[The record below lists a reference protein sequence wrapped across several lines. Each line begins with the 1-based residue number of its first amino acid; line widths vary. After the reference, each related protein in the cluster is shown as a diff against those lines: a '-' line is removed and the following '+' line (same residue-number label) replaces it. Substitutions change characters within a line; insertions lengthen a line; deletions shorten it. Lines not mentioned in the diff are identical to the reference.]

1 MLDEPEKKVDLVFEG
16 GGAKGM
22 VLIGALEVLFGAG
35 YSPGRLLGTSAGAI
49 TALAL
54 AAGYTIPELNAALS
68 EKDEQGKPI
77 FTTFLGDPPVLDA
90 AAIGR
95 SAIRTLLAEINMSL
109 VWDPVE
115 KRLDDRIVNHLAGS
129 VWGRHLFSF
138 LELGGLFS
146 AECFISWATE
156 KLNSGEVNGTPR
168 RFGDLTLKEFFD
180 QTQVELTL
188 VAADTT
194 WSRALW
200 LNHRT
205 APDCPV
211 VYAARMSMSVPFIW
225 PEIEWQEEWGSYHTW
240 NPATRQLE
248 PIDIAGHMVVDG
260 GVLSNFPIA
269 LFLADSPDV
278 TAVVGQ
284 ATTRNVLGL
293 LIDESLQVPNR
304 PERQNTFPPFLS
316 KLSFVDRLK
325 RLVNTATG
333 AHDNLAKALYKANV
347 VRLPAGGYET
357 TQFGMSDKE
366 REALVNAGREAMIA
380 FLGISPAGGAT
391 PAMPGLPAFDSGT
404 IASPNFAISDP
415 LAVDYANN
423 AAANLLGQQ

>member
-1 MLDEPEKKVDLVFEG
+1 MPDNPKMKVDLVFEG

-95 SAIRTLLAEINMSL
+95 SSIRTLLAEINMSL

-115 KRLDDRIVNHLAGS
+115 KRLDD
-129 VWGRHLFSF
+129 
-138 LELGGLFS
+138 
-146 AECFISWATE
+146 
-156 KLNSGEVNGTPR
+156 
-168 RFGDLTLKEFFD
+168 
-180 QTQVELTL
+180 
-188 VAADTT
+188 
-194 WSRALW
+194 
-200 LNHRT
+200 
-205 APDCPV
+205 
-211 VYAARMSMSVPFIW
+211 
-225 PEIEWQEEWGSYHTW
+225 
-240 NPATRQLE
+240 
-248 PIDIAGHMVVDG
+248 
-260 GVLSNFPIA
+260 
-269 LFLADSPDV
+269 
-278 TAVVGQ
+278 
-284 ATTRNVLGL
+284 
-293 LIDESLQVPNR
+293 
-304 PERQNTFPPFLS
+304 
-316 KLSFVDRLK
+316 